1 MKHRRWV
8 ERKKWFIKFLRNE
21 KGFTLFILLASIV
34 MMGITT
40 SIGVKQWKVM
50 VQQDK
55 EAELLFR
62 GDQIRRGIQSYMLGP
77 GGGLRY
83 PKTMEDL
90 VGGGFKGRNYVRRLF
105 KDPITKGEWELL
117 GKNGIVGIRSTSD
130 QVPLKTGNFP
140 LAYKCFEEAE
150 TYRDWVF
157 VYVKGAKNN
166 ASPCSAIVNLK
177 KIKK

>member
-1 MKHRRWV
+1 M
-8 ERKKWFIKFLRNE
+8 
-21 KGFTLFILLASIV
+21 
-34 MMGITT
+34 
-40 SIGVKQWKVM
+40 
-50 VQQDK
+50 
-55 EAELLFR
+55 
-62 GDQIRRGIQSYMLGP
+62 
-77 GGGLRY
+77 
-83 PKTMEDL
+83 
-90 VGGGFKGRNYVRRLF
+90 GGGFKGRNYVRRLF

-150 TYRDWVF
+150 TYQDWVF